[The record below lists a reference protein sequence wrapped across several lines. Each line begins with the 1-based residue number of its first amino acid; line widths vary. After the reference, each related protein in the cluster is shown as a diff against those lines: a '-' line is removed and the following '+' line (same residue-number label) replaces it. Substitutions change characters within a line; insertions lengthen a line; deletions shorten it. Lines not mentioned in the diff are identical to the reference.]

1 MNATVENRNKILSS
15 WLDQDHSQKD
25 SRQAGMTLPKPNKS
39 ILQLTFST
47 QKDKLP
53 NMPNSKKNPPLE
65 EEKIVFSADTP
76 GAEVSVVTTAIEIP
90 VTKLPLVAL
99 REGVIFPH
107 TESILTFAR
116 TRSVQAIEEAIRN
129 KKNIVLVTQKS
140 ERVNDPDESDL
151 YTIGVVASVERILK
165 GDNEINALVHAIA
178 RVRIKGYQNLDSY
191 TQVEIE
197 PVPDLVPTTP
207 EVAAL
212 AKVLTSEFRKA
223 VNMGKSVEFLNFM
236 KLMSGVNASE
246 LADQVASTL
255 DIETKAKQNLLEK
268 RNVLDRLKIVLE
280 KLQEEMKILEIEKN
294 ITSKTQKKFDKHAR
308 ETILRERM
316 RVIQRELGDVTD
328 EDQEEQELDQLRKTI
343 QHLKA
348 PTEVKKKALKELKR
362 LMQMPDMSSES
373 GYIRTWLETLVEL
386 PWGKQSKKILTLRKA
401 QSILDEDHYGL
412 EEVKDRILEH
422 LAVMQL
428 RQEQE
433 LLDGA
438 AGKKVKKASMPTI
451 LCFVGAPG
459 VGKTSLGKSI
469 AKALGREFVKISL
482 GGIKDEAEIRGHRRT
497 YVGAM
502 PGRIISGM
510 KQAGKIN
517 PVFMLDEVDK
527 IGLDYRGDPSAALLE
542 ALDPEQNS
550 AFEDHYLDVPFDLS
564 EVMFITTANV
574 LDTIPP
580 ALRDRLE
587 IIQYSGYTMDEKFEI
602 AKRYLLPK
610 QIRLNALIEKQFSIS
625 DQILQSLI
633 AHYTREAGVRTLERA
648 IGKIVRKAARLIAE
662 GKEKNIRMTEDLLVE
677 FLGPFFYEDSLM
689 EGKDYIGVA
698 TGMAWTSVGGDILPI
713 EVAIIPDR
721 KGGNLI
727 LTGQLGKVM
736 QESARAALTYVQAN
750 AKRLKVSK
758 EILKNSEIHIH
769 VPEGAV
775 PKDGPSAGI
784 TLTTAILSALTD
796 RPIRHDLAMTGEVT
810 LRGRV
815 LEIGGL
821 KEKVIAAHRAGIR
834 TIIAPKT
841 NKKDWAKMPEN
852 IKDEITPYFVEHM
865 DEVVKLA
872 LTK

>member
-1 MNATVENRNKILSS
+1 MPSS
-15 WLDQDHSQKD
+15 KQKPPQDD
-25 SRQAGMTLPKPNKS
+25 
-39 ILQLTFST
+39 
-47 QKDKLP
+47 
-53 NMPNSKKNPPLE
+53 
-65 EEKIVFSADTP
+65 EKVVFSQDSTVHD
-76 GAEVSVVTTAIEIP
+76 GEIVTSTNAIEIP
-90 VTKLPLVAL
+90 VTRLPLVAL
-99 REGVIFPH
+99 REGVVFPH

-116 TRSVQAIEEAIRN
+116 TRSVQAIEEAIRG
-129 KKNIVLVTQKS
+129 KKNIVLATQKS
-140 ERVNDPDESDL
+140 ERTNDPEEKDL
-151 YTIGVVASVERILK
+151 YTIGVIASVERILK
-165 GDNEINALVHAIA
+165 GDNEINALVHAIT
-178 RVRIKGYQNLDSY
+178 RVRIKSFYSLDQY
-191 TQVEIE
+191 TEVEIE
-197 PVPDLVPTTP
+197 PVPDIVPNTP

-212 AKVLTSEFRKA
+212 AKVLTNEFRKA

-255 DIETKAKQNLLEK
+255 DIETRAKQSLLEK
-268 RNVLDRLKIVLE
+268 RNVVERLKIVLD
-280 KLQEEMKILEIEKN
+280 KIQEEMKILEIEKN

-308 ETILRERM
+308 ENILRERM
-316 RVIQRELGDVTD
+316 RVIQRELGDVSD
-328 EDQEEQELDQLRKTI
+328 EDQEEQELDSLKKTI

-348 PTEVKKKALKELKR
+348 PTDVKKKALKELRR

-373 GYIRTWLETLVEL
+373 GYIRTWLDTLVEL
-386 PWGKQSKKILTLRKA
+386 PWGKYSKKVLSLKRA
-401 QSILDEDHYGL
+401 QEILDEDHYGL

-428 RQEQE
+428 RQDKE
-433 LLDGA
+433 LLDSLDTKGSQ
-438 AGKKVKKASMPTI
+438 KKKNERKSKNSMPTI

-510 KQAGKIN
+510 KQAGKVN

-527 IGLDYRGDPSAALLE
+527 IGQDYRGDPSAALLE

-564 EVMFITTANV
+564 DVMFITTANV

-587 IIQYSGYTMDEKFEI
+587 IIQYSGYTMEEKFEI

-610 QIRLNALIEKQFSIS
+610 QIRLNALGDKQFLIS
-625 DQILQSLI
+625 DQIIQSVI
-633 AHYTREAGVRTLERA
+633 AHYTREAGVRSLERA
-648 IGKIVRKAARLIAE
+648 VGKLVRKAARLIAE
-662 GKEKNIRMTEDLLVE
+662 GKKKVVQVDEELLVE
-677 FLGPFFYEDSLM
+677 FLGPYFYEDSLM
-689 EGKDYIGVA
+689 EGKDNIGVA

-713 EVAIIPDR
+713 EVAIIPNK

-750 AKRLKVSK
+750 AKRLNVSDTT
-758 EILKNSEIHIH
+758 LKNSEIHIH

-784 TLTTAILSALTD
+784 TLATAVLSALTD
-796 RPIRHDLAMTGEVT
+796 RPIRHDLAMTGEIT

-852 IKDEITPYFVEHM
+852 IKDEITPHFVEHM

>member
-1 MNATVENRNKILSS
+1 
-15 WLDQDHSQKD
+15 
-25 SRQAGMTLPKPNKS
+25 
-39 ILQLTFST
+39 
-47 QKDKLP
+47 
-53 NMPNSKKNPPLE
+53 MPNSKKNPPLE

-348 PTEVKKKALKELKR
+348 PAEVKKKALKELKR

-662 GKEKNIRMTEDLLVE
+662 GKEKSIRMTEDLLVE

-689 EGKDYIGVA
+689 EGKDYVGVA

>member
-348 PTEVKKKALKELKR
+348 PVEVKKKALKELKR

>member
-1 MNATVENRNKILSS
+1 MPSS
-15 WLDQDHSQKD
+15 KQKPPQDD
-25 SRQAGMTLPKPNKS
+25 
-39 ILQLTFST
+39 
-47 QKDKLP
+47 
-53 NMPNSKKNPPLE
+53 
-65 EEKIVFSADTP
+65 EKVVFSQDS
-76 GAEVSVVTTAIEIP
+76 SVQDAQVVDSNESPAVHLSTAIEIP
-90 VTKLPLVAL
+90 VTRLPLVAL
-99 REGVIFPH
+99 REGVVFPH

-129 KKNIVLVTQKS
+129 KKNIVLATQKS
-140 ERVNDPDESDL
+140 ERTNDPEEKDL
-151 YTIGVVASVERILK
+151 YTVGVIASVERILK

-178 RVRIKGYQNLDSY
+178 RVRITAFHSLDQY
-191 TQVEIE
+191 TEVEIE
-197 PVPDLVPTTP
+197 PVPDIVPHTP

-212 AKVLTSEFRKA
+212 AKVLTNEFRKA

-255 DIETKAKQNLLEK
+255 DIETKAKQSLLEK
-268 RNVLDRLKIVLE
+268 RNVVDRLRIVLD
-280 KLQEEMKILEIEKN
+280 KIQEEMKILEIEKN

-308 ETILRERM
+308 ENILRERM
-316 RVIQRELGDVTD
+316 RVIQRELGDVSD
-328 EDQEEQELDQLRKTI
+328 EDQEEQELDLLKKTI

-348 PTEVKKKALKELKR
+348 PLEVKKKALKELRR

-373 GYIRTWLETLVEL
+373 GYIRTWLDTLVEL
-386 PWGKQSKKILTLRKA
+386 PWGKYSKKLISLKRA
-401 QSILDEDHYGL
+401 QEILDEDHYGL

-428 RQEQE
+428 RQDQ
-433 LLDGA
+433 DG
-438 AGKKVKKASMPTI
+438 GKKTDKKVKNSMPTI

-510 KQAGKIN
+510 KQAGKLN

-550 AFEDHYLDVPFDLS
+550 AFEDHYLDTAFDLS
-564 EVMFITTANV
+564 DVMFITTANV

-587 IIQYSGYTMDEKFEI
+587 IIHYSGYTMEEKFEI

-610 QIRLNALIEKQFSIS
+610 QIRLNALTEKQLVVS
-625 DQILQSLI
+625 DQILQSVI
-633 AHYTREAGVRTLERA
+633 AHYTREAGVRSLERA

-662 GKEKNIRMTEDLLVE
+662 GKKKTVTMDEETLVE
-677 FLGPFFYEDSLM
+677 FLGPYFYEDSLM

-713 EVAIIPDR
+713 EVAIIPNR

-750 AKRLKVSK
+750 AKRLKVTA

-784 TLTTAILSALTD
+784 TLTTAILSALTN

>member
-1 MNATVENRNKILSS
+1 MPSS
-15 WLDQDHSQKD
+15 KQK
-25 SRQAGMTLPKPNKS
+25 
-39 ILQLTFST
+39 
-47 QKDKLP
+47 
-53 NMPNSKKNPPLE
+53 PPQE
-65 EEKIVFSADTP
+65 DEKIVFSQDSSTP
-76 GAEVSVVTTAIEIP
+76 EAEIMHVSNAIEIP
-90 VTKLPLVAL
+90 VTRLPLVAL
-99 REGVIFPH
+99 REGVVFPH

-129 KKNIVLVTQKS
+129 KKNIVLATQKS
-140 ERVNDPDESDL
+140 ERTNDPEEKDL
-151 YTIGVVASVERILK
+151 YTIGVIASVERVLK
-165 GDNEINALVHAIA
+165 GDNEINALVHAIT
-178 RVRIKGYQNLDSY
+178 RVRITSFHTLDQY
-191 TQVEIE
+191 TEVQIE
-197 PVPDLVPTTP
+197 PVPDIVPNTP

-212 AKVLTSEFRKA
+212 AKVLTNEFRKA

-236 KLMSGVNASE
+236 KLMGGVNASE

-255 DIETKAKQNLLEK
+255 DIETKAKQALLEK
-268 RNVLDRLKIVLE
+268 RNVVERLKIVLE
-280 KLQEEMKILEIEKN
+280 KIQEEMKILEIEKN

-308 ETILRERM
+308 ENILRERM
-316 RVIQRELGDVTD
+316 RVIQRELGDVSD
-328 EDQEEQELDQLRKTI
+328 EDQEEQELDSLKKTI
-343 QHLKA
+343 QHMKA
-348 PTEVKKKALKELKR
+348 PLEVKKKALKELRR

-373 GYIRTWLETLVEL
+373 GYIRTWLDTLVEL
-386 PWGKQSKKILTLRKA
+386 PWGKYSKKNISLKRA
-401 QSILDEDHYGL
+401 QDILDEDHYGL

-428 RQEQE
+428 RQKNEAPS
-433 LLDGA
+433 D
-438 AGKKVKKASMPTI
+438 KKTKTSMPTI

-510 KQAGKIN
+510 KQAGKVN

-564 EVMFITTANV
+564 DVMFITTANV

-587 IIQYSGYTMDEKFEI
+587 IIQYSGYTMEEKFEI

-610 QIRLNALIEKQFSIS
+610 QIRLNALTEKQLSIS
-625 DQILQSLI
+625 DQILQSVI
-633 AHYTREAGVRTLERA
+633 AHYTREAGVRSLERA
-648 IGKIVRKAARLIAE
+648 VGKLIRKAARLIAE
-662 GKEKNIRMTEDLLVE
+662 GKRETVVIDEDTLVE
-677 FLGPFFYEDSLM
+677 FLGPYFYEDSLM
-689 EGKDYIGVA
+689 EGKDYVGVA
-698 TGMAWTSVGGDILPI
+698 TGMAWTSVGGDILPV
-713 EVAIIPDR
+713 EVAIIPNK
-721 KGGNLI
+721 KGGHLI

-736 QESARAALTYVQAN
+736 QESARAALTYVEAN
-750 AKRLKVSK
+750 AKRLKVSAA
-758 EILKNSEIHIH
+758 ILKTSEIHIH

-784 TLTTAILSALTD
+784 TLTTAILSALTNK
-796 RPIRHDLAMTGEVT
+796 PIRHDLAMTGEVT

-852 IKDEITPYFVEHM
+852 IKDEITPHFVEHM

-872 LTK
+872 LLK